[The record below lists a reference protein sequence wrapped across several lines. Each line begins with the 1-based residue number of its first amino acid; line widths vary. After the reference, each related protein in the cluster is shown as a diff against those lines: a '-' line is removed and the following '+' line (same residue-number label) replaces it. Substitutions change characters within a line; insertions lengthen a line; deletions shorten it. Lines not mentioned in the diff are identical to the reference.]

1 MFIFAWHERQHLKIR
16 LLILILVV
24 SCVSIVMLL
33 YVKNFTYFYEN
44 LMDKFK
50 ILIVDDEKDI
60 LEFLGYN
67 LQSEGYDVIVA
78 HNGLLAIELAEKH
91 QPSLIILDV
100 QMPDMDGITTCEKI
114 REIPS
119 LKDVMITFLTA
130 RSEDYSQIAGFDAGA
145 DDYITKPIRPK
156 VLISRV
162 KALLKRRGQSSELPS
177 VVELGDLKV
186 DFEKH
191 QTIYKGKSVTLAKK
205 EFKLLKLLISKPG
218 KVFTREEI
226 LEKVWGTDII
236 VGDRTI
242 DVHIRKLR
250 EKFSNHSIKTVKGVG
265 YKFEY

>member
-1 MFIFAWHERQHLKIR
+1 MNNEIK
-16 LLILILVV
+16 ILVV
-24 SCVSIVMLL
+24 
-33 YVKNFTYFYEN
+33 
-44 LMDKFK
+44 
-50 ILIVDDEKDI
+50 DDEEDI

-67 LQSEGYDVIVA
+67 LRAEGYEVIVA
-78 HNGLLAIELAEKH
+78 DNGLLAIELAKKH
-91 QPSLIILDV
+91 EPSLIILDV
-100 QMPDMDGITTCEKI
+100 QMPNMDGITTCEKI

-119 LKDVMITFLTA
+119 LIQSVVTFLTA
-130 RSEDYSQIAGFDAGA
+130 RSEDYSQIAGFEAGA

-162 KALLKRRGQSSELPS
+162 KALLKRRGITQDTTSII
-177 VVELGDLKV
+177 ELGDIVIDK
-186 DFEKH
+186 EKH
-191 QTIYKGKSVTLAKK
+191 MTTYKGVEVVFAKK

-226 LEKVWGTDII
+226 LEKVWGTDIV

-250 EKFSNHSIKTVKGVG
+250 EKLADHYIKTVKGVG

>member
-1 MFIFAWHERQHLKIR
+1 MNDNIK
-16 LLILILVV
+16 ILVV
-24 SCVSIVMLL
+24 
-33 YVKNFTYFYEN
+33 
-44 LMDKFK
+44 
-50 ILIVDDEKDI
+50 DDEEDI
-60 LEFLGYN
+60 LEFLSYN
-67 LQSEGYDVIVA
+67 LRAEGYDVIVA
-78 HNGLLAIELAEKH
+78 DNGILAIELAKQEK
-91 QPSLIILDV
+91 PSLIILDV

-119 LKDVMITFLTA
+119 LKETVVTFLTA
-130 RSEDYSQIAGFDAGA
+130 RSEDYSQIAGFEAGA

-156 VLISRV
+156 VLVSRV
-162 KALLKRRGQSSELPS
+162 KALLKRRGITQDTNSII
-177 VVELGDLKV
+177 ELGDIVIDK
-186 DFEKH
+186 EKH
-191 QTIYKGKSVTLAKK
+191 LTTYKGQEVIFAKK

-250 EKFSNHSIKTVKGVG
+250 EKLADHYVKTVKGVG

>member
-1 MFIFAWHERQHLKIR
+1 MNDNIK
-16 LLILILVV
+16 ILVV
-24 SCVSIVMLL
+24 
-33 YVKNFTYFYEN
+33 
-44 LMDKFK
+44 
-50 ILIVDDEKDI
+50 DDEEDI
-60 LEFLGYN
+60 LEFLSYN
-67 LQSEGYDVIVA
+67 LRAEGYDVIVA
-78 HNGLLAIELAEKH
+78 DNGILAIELAKQE

-119 LKDVMITFLTA
+119 LKETVVTFLTA
-130 RSEDYSQIAGFDAGA
+130 RSEDYSQIAGFEAGA

-156 VLISRV
+156 VLVSRV
-162 KALLKRRGQSSELPS
+162 KALLKRRGITQDTNSII
-177 VVELGDLKV
+177 ELGDIVIDK
-186 DFEKH
+186 EKH
-191 QTIYKGKSVTLAKK
+191 LTTYKGQQVIFAKK

-226 LEKVWGTDII
+226 LEKVWGTDIV

-250 EKFSNHSIKTVKGVG
+250 EKLADHYVKTVKGVG

>member
-1 MFIFAWHERQHLKIR
+1 MNDNIK
-16 LLILILVV
+16 ILVV
-24 SCVSIVMLL
+24 
-33 YVKNFTYFYEN
+33 
-44 LMDKFK
+44 
-50 ILIVDDEKDI
+50 DDEEDI
-60 LEFLGYN
+60 LEFLSYN
-67 LQSEGYDVIVA
+67 LRAEGYDVIVA
-78 HNGLLAIELAEKH
+78 DNGILAIELAKQE

-119 LKDVMITFLTA
+119 LKETVVTFLTA
-130 RSEDYSQIAGFDAGA
+130 RSEDYSQIAGFEAGA

-156 VLISRV
+156 VLVSRV
-162 KALLKRRGQSSELPS
+162 KALLKRRGITKDTKAII
-177 VVELGDLKV
+177 ELGDIVIDK
-186 DFEKH
+186 EKH
-191 QTIYKGKSVTLAKK
+191 LTTYKGQQVIFAKK

-226 LEKVWGTDII
+226 LEKVWGSDII

-250 EKFSNHSIKTVKGVG
+250 EKLADHYVKTVKGVG

>member
-1 MFIFAWHERQHLKIR
+1 MNDNIK
-16 LLILILVV
+16 ILVV
-24 SCVSIVMLL
+24 
-33 YVKNFTYFYEN
+33 
-44 LMDKFK
+44 
-50 ILIVDDEKDI
+50 DDEEDI
-60 LEFLGYN
+60 LEFLSYN
-67 LQSEGYDVIVA
+67 LRAEGYDVIVA
-78 HNGLLAIELAEKH
+78 NNGILAIELAKQQ

-119 LKDVMITFLTA
+119 LKETVVTFLTA
-130 RSEDYSQIAGFDAGA
+130 RSEDYSQIAGFEAGA

-156 VLISRV
+156 VLVSRV
-162 KALLKRRGQSSELPS
+162 KALLKRRGITQDTNSII
-177 VVELGDLKV
+177 ELGDIVIDK
-186 DFEKH
+186 EKH
-191 QTIYKGKSVTLAKK
+191 LTTYKGQEVIFAKK

-226 LEKVWGTDII
+226 LEKVWGSDII

-250 EKFSNHSIKTVKGVG
+250 EKLADHYVKTVKGVG

>member
-1 MFIFAWHERQHLKIR
+1 MNNNIK
-16 LLILILVV
+16 ILVV
-24 SCVSIVMLL
+24 
-33 YVKNFTYFYEN
+33 
-44 LMDKFK
+44 
-50 ILIVDDEKDI
+50 DDEEDI
-60 LEFLGYN
+60 LEFLSYN
-67 LQSEGYDVIVA
+67 LRAEGYDVIVA
-78 HNGLLAIELAEKH
+78 DNGILAIELAKQE

-119 LKDVMITFLTA
+119 LKETLVTFLTA
-130 RSEDYSQIAGFDAGA
+130 RSEDYSQIAGFEAGA

-156 VLISRV
+156 VLVSRV
-162 KALLKRRGQSSELPS
+162 KALLKRRGITQDTNSII
-177 VVELGDLKV
+177 ELGDIVIDK
-186 DFEKH
+186 EKH
-191 QTIYKGKSVTLAKK
+191 LTTYKGQEVIFAKK

-226 LEKVWGTDII
+226 LEKVWGSDII

-250 EKFSNHSIKTVKGVG
+250 EKLADHYVKTVKGVG

>member
-1 MFIFAWHERQHLKIR
+1 MNNNIK
-16 LLILILVV
+16 ILVV
-24 SCVSIVMLL
+24 
-33 YVKNFTYFYEN
+33 
-44 LMDKFK
+44 
-50 ILIVDDEKDI
+50 DDEEDI
-60 LEFLGYN
+60 LEFLSYN
-67 LQSEGYDVIVA
+67 LRAEGYDVIVA
-78 HNGLLAIELAEKH
+78 DNGILAIELAKQQ

-119 LKDVMITFLTA
+119 LKETVVTFLTA
-130 RSEDYSQIAGFDAGA
+130 RSEDYSQIAGFEAGA

-156 VLISRV
+156 VLVSRV
-162 KALLKRRGQSSELPS
+162 KALLKRRGITKDTNAII
-177 VVELGDLKV
+177 ELGDIFIDK
-186 DFEKH
+186 EKH
-191 QTIYKGKSVTLAKK
+191 LTTYKGQQVIFAKK

-250 EKFSNHSIKTVKGVG
+250 EKLADHYIKTVKGVG

>member
-1 MFIFAWHERQHLKIR
+1 MNDNIK
-16 LLILILVV
+16 ILVV
-24 SCVSIVMLL
+24 
-33 YVKNFTYFYEN
+33 
-44 LMDKFK
+44 
-50 ILIVDDEKDI
+50 DDEEDI
-60 LEFLGYN
+60 LEFLSYN
-67 LQSEGYDVIVA
+67 LRAEGYDVIVA
-78 HNGLLAIELAEKH
+78 DNGILAIELAKQE

-119 LKDVMITFLTA
+119 LKETVVTFLTA
-130 RSEDYSQIAGFDAGA
+130 RSEDYSQIAGFEAGA

-156 VLISRV
+156 VLVSRV
-162 KALLKRRGQSSELPS
+162 KALLKRRGITKDTDAII
-177 VVELGDLKV
+177 ELGDIVIDK
-186 DFEKH
+186 EKH
-191 QTIYKGKSVTLAKK
+191 LTTYKGQEVIFAKK

-226 LEKVWGTDII
+226 LEKVWGSDII

-250 EKFSNHSIKTVKGVG
+250 EKLADHYVKTVKGVG

>member
-1 MFIFAWHERQHLKIR
+1 MIDNIK
-16 LLILILVV
+16 ILVV
-24 SCVSIVMLL
+24 
-33 YVKNFTYFYEN
+33 
-44 LMDKFK
+44 
-50 ILIVDDEKDI
+50 DDEEDI
-60 LEFLGYN
+60 LEFLSYN
-67 LQSEGYDVIVA
+67 LRAEGYDVIVA
-78 HNGLLAIELAEKH
+78 DNGILAIELAKQQ

-119 LKDVMITFLTA
+119 LKETVVTFLTA
-130 RSEDYSQIAGFDAGA
+130 RSEDYSQIAGFEAGA

-156 VLISRV
+156 VLVSRV
-162 KALLKRRGQSSELPS
+162 KALLKRRGITQDTNSII
-177 VVELGDLKV
+177 ELGDIVIDK
-186 DFEKH
+186 EKH
-191 QTIYKGKSVTLAKK
+191 LTTYKGQEVIFAKK

-226 LEKVWGTDII
+226 LEKVWGSDII

-250 EKFSNHSIKTVKGVG
+250 EKLADHYIKTVKGVG